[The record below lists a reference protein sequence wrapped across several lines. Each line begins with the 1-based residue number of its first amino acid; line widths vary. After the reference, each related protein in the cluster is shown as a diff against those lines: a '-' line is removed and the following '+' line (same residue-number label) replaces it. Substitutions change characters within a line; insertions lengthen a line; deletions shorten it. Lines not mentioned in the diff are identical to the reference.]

1 MSSNVLPFSLPPSR
15 AVAISQATADLVIA
29 SDVITAFAMGS
40 LTFKCRVVQAVV
52 DSGREMDDLTVRE
65 LVQIIQQENAR

>member
-1 MSSNVLPFSLPPSR
+1 MSTNVLPFTLPPSR
-15 AVAISQATADLVIA
+15 GVAISKANADMIVS

-52 DSGREMDDLTVRE
+52 DSGREVDDLTVRE
-65 LVQIIQQENAR
+65 LVQIIQRENAR